1 MLVFI
6 LLIGFFLRVLWL
18 DKYPAGFTPDEAS
31 QGYDAYSLL
40 KTGKDQWGKP
50 WPLTFRS
57 FGDFKLPVYTYLT
70 IPSVAAFDLNE
81 FSSRLP
87 SALLG
92 TLAILTTYLV
102 SCELFGW
109 QVGLLSAA
117 LLTVSPWHLPLSRG
131 AFEANLTVFFASLGT
146 WLFLRGLKQP
156 KWLVFSAL
164 VFGINLF
171 TYHSARVFTPL
182 LGLSLLFI
190 YKQELRGLLKSSKNQ
205 VLSALLVF
213 SVLLAIAGV
222 SMFSGAGARGSDIA
236 IFNPTDKWSGLADER
251 YGAVLAGAPDFIA
264 RIFSNKLIFTLREF
278 TKSYL
283 SYLSPQFLFTGGAG
297 EWTYGMVAGHGVLY
311 LIEIIFVISFLAGL
325 AKNKWS
331 NETMLIVL
339 WILLSIVPAALTKG
353 PGYAANRAAVIMP
366 ALQIAS
372 AVGAITLL
380 GWINK
385 KHVKKV
391 VLVIT
396 GLVII
401 NALAFL

>member
-1 MLVFI
+1 MRKGMLVFI

-205 VLSALLVF
+205 VLSAILVF
-213 SVLLAIAGV
+213 SVLLAIA
-222 SMFSGAGARGSDIA
+222 
-236 IFNPTDKWSGLADER
+236 
-251 YGAVLAGAPDFIA
+251 
-264 RIFSNKLIFTLREF
+264 
-278 TKSYL
+278 
-283 SYLSPQFLFTGGAG
+283 
-297 EWTYGMVAGHGVLY
+297 
-311 LIEIIFVISFLAGL
+311 
-325 AKNKWS
+325 
-331 NETMLIVL
+331 
-339 WILLSIVPAALTKG
+339 
-353 PGYAANRAAVIMP
+353 
-366 ALQIAS
+366 
-372 AVGAITLL
+372 
-380 GWINK
+380 
-385 KHVKKV
+385 
-391 VLVIT
+391 
-396 GLVII
+396 
-401 NALAFL
+401 